1 MNICLNIDIVTIFP
15 EVFYGPFS
23 ESIMKRAM
31 EKGLVGINTVDL
43 RNFTDDRHR
52 TVDDRPY
59 GGGPGMLMKPE
70 PFYKAVDSLRRK
82 DTKVLLMSPDGE
94 MFTQAIARELA
105 AETHIVILCGHY
117 EGVDERVGSGLADR
131 ILTIGDYV
139 MTNGNIAAMAV
150 VDSVVRL
157 IPGVLG
163 CESSKTEES
172 HSAFLL
178 EYPQFTRPEVFK
190 GMKVPELL
198 LSGDHGKIREWRL
211 SQSLE
216 ITRKRRP
223 DLFEKYGKWMKNSK
237 DVLK

>member
-150 VDSVVRL
+150 AEMRGVRDRDQPVSRG
-157 IPGVLG
+157 PGQAQIIVADDARGMLG
-163 CESSKTEES
+163 
-172 HSAFLL
+172 
-178 EYPQFTRPEVFK
+178 PRIGVFD
-190 GMKVPELL
+190 L
-198 LSGDHGKIREWRL
+198 DA
-211 SQSLE
+211 
-216 ITRKRRP
+216 RRDP
-223 DLFEKYGKWMKNSK
+223 
-237 DVLK
+237 